1 MAEIPKNKKGSIPG
15 WILTG
20 LSVGK
25 ELIENDDVQ
34 KMVLGTYSDGSV
46 RSIPDAIDGE
56 IYSPKQQGKA
66 IKRNNNIKDFGKLIP
81 GHGGMIDR
89 IDSVLFTAPITYYL
103 VMLFNIV

>member
-56 IYSPKQQGKA
+56 IYSPKQKGKA
-66 IKRNNNIKDFGKLIP
+66 IKRNNKKNKKKNRAKFKL
-81 GHGGMIDR
+81 
-89 IDSVLFTAPITYYL
+89 
-103 VMLFNIV
+103 